1 MSILKQY
8 VEIERNDVV
17 EHWHPECY
25 MIQKV
30 KTLFDERRRGGG
42 GAYFSPVLYID
53 YFN

>member
-8 VEIERNDVV
+8 VEIERNDMI

-30 KTLFDERRRGGG
+30 HT
-42 GAYFSPVLYID
+42 YNPVNFFL
-53 YFN
+53 